1 MLLNL
6 IINYLSGEYIYL
18 IVGIDPGIRV
28 GYAALDLDGKLVGSG
43 CTKDK
48 SFDKVIQVI
57 NPLGTPCLIASD
69 VSPPPH
75 FAKKIAARFGIK
87 CFHPRKSLSKEQK
100 RIIGN
105 EIVNAHIRDA
115 YAAAVKAYRHY
126 SNRFRR
132 IDKIYPEK
140 KEQYKHL
147 LLKGVAVGKL

>member
-1 MLLNL
+1 
-6 IINYLSGEYIYL
+6 
-18 IVGIDPGIRV
+18 
-28 GYAALDLDGKLVGSG
+28 
-43 CTKDK
+43 
-48 SFDKVIQVI
+48 VI

-87 CFHPRKSLSKEQK
+87 CFHPKKSLSKEQK
-100 RIIGN
+100 RVIGN

-132 IDKIYPEK
+132 IDKLYPEK

-147 LLKGVAVGKL
+147 LLKRVAVGKL